1 MLAGIN
7 NVVMHIL
14 GVITF
19 WDSVPELTLKM
30 SPLRICLLMQGMQV
44 QPLVQELR
52 SHTPWDNYTVC
63 PNY

>member
-1 MLAGIN
+1 MLTGIN
-7 NVVMHIL
+7 NVVVHIL
-14 GVITF
+14 RVITF

-52 SHTPWDNYTVC
+52 SHTPWGN
-63 PNY
+63 

>member
-1 MLAGIN
+1 MLTGIN
-7 NVVMHIL
+7 NVVVHIL

-52 SHTPWDNYTVC
+52 SHTPWGN
-63 PNY
+63 